1 MKLQIENINVSQI
14 VFGSPGGIENGIVI
28 VDREAVL
35 GFIRE
40 LDPRISEVHLD
51 IAQPGDSVR
60 IMPVKD
66 VIEPRVKIEGKGV
79 MFPSLHDDENEMV
92 GEGITRVLKGM
103 AIVTSGRVVGF
114 QEGVI
119 DMSGP
124 GADYTPFSQTRNLV
138 ITCEINDSCSSHQKE
153 AILRKV
159 GLETA
164 LLIGKLAKDGQP
176 DETITY
182 ECKSLAEQVL
192 EHPELPRIGYIYML
206 QSQGLMHDTYLYGV
220 DAKNILP
227 TLLSPTEVMDGA
239 LISGNCVAASDKVT
253 TYMHQNN
260 PVINELMK
268 HHGSRYNFVGAIVT
282 NENVTLQDKE
292 RSSAFTCKLAKQLG
306 LNAAIITEE
315 GYGNPDTDLVMN
327 CRRLEEAGIETV
339 LITDEF
345 AGRDGESQAL
355 ADATD
360 KANALISCGNGNP
373 TVVVP
378 PMDIILGHLDCADT
392 IVGGFTGSLR
402 EDGSICME
410 IQGIIG
416 ATSALG
422 FHNLAAREG

>member
-1 MKLQIENINVSQI
+1 MKLQIEDIHVRQLA
-14 VFGSPGGIENGIVI
+14 FGSPGRVEDGTVYI
-28 VDREAVL
+28 DREAVL
-35 GFIRE
+35 TFIRE
-40 LDPRISEVHLD
+40 LDTHITEVRLD
-51 IAQPGDSVR
+51 IAQPGDSIR

-66 VIEPRVKIEGKGV
+66 VIEPRVKMDGKGV
-79 MFPSLHDDENEMV
+79 MFPGIHADENEMV
-92 GEGITRVLKGM
+92 GEGVTRVLKGM
-103 AIVTSGRVVGF
+103 AVVTTGKVVGF

-119 DMSGP
+119 DMSGT
-124 GADYTPFSQTRNLV
+124 GADYTPFSKTRNLV
-138 ITCEINDSCSSHQKE
+138 ITCEMDDACTAHEKE

-164 LLIGKLAKDGQP
+164 LQVGKLALEGVP
-176 DETITY
+176 DEASVY

-192 EHPELPRIGYIYML
+192 EHPELPRVGYIYML

-220 DAKNILP
+220 DAKKILP

-260 PVINELMK
+260 PVIHQLLK
-268 HHGSRYNFVGAIVT
+268 YHGTRYNFVGAIVT

-292 RSSAFTCKLAKQLG
+292 RSSAFTCKLARQLG
-306 LNAAIITEE
+306 LDAVIITEE

-327 CRRLEEAGIETV
+327 CSRLEDAGIETV

-360 KANALISCGNGNP
+360 KADALVSCGNGNP
-373 TVVVP
+373 TVVLP
-378 PMDIILGHLDCADT
+378 PMDTILGHLDCADT

-402 EDGSICME
+402 EDGSIRME

-416 ATSALG
+416 ATSAVG

>member
-1 MKLQIENINVSQI
+1 MKLQIEDVLVKQLA
-14 VFGSPGGIENGIVI
+14 FGSSGRIENGTVYI
-28 VDREAVL
+28 DREAVSR
-35 GFIRE
+35 FIRE
-40 LDPRISEVHLD
+40 LDTHITEVRLD
-51 IAQPGDSVR
+51 IAQPGDSIR

-66 VIEPRVKIEGKGV
+66 VIEPRVKVGGNSVI
-79 MFPSLHDDENEMV
+79 FPGLHSDQNEMA
-92 GEGITRVLKGM
+92 GEGVTRVLKGM
-103 AIVTSGRVVGF
+103 AVVTTGKVVAF

-119 DMSGP
+119 DMKGP
-124 GADYTPFSQTRNLV
+124 GADYTPFSKTRNLV
-138 ITCEINDSCSSHQKE
+138 ITCEMDDNCTAHIKE
-153 AILRKV
+153 GILRRV

-164 LLIGKLAKDGQP
+164 LLIGRQALEAIP
-176 DETITY
+176 DQTTEY
-182 ECKSLAEQVL
+182 EYNSLAEQIK
-192 EHPELPRIGYIYML
+192 EHPELPRVGYIYML

-220 DAKNILP
+220 DVKKILP

-260 PVINELMK
+260 PVIKELLK
-268 HHGSRYNFVGAIVT
+268 YHGIRYNFIGAIVT

-292 RSSAFTCKLAKQLG
+292 RSSAFTCKLARQLG
-306 LNAAIITEE
+306 VDAVIITEE

-378 PMDIILGHLDCADT
+378 HMDTVLGHLDSADT

-402 EDGSICME
+402 EDGSIHME

-416 ATSALG
+416 ATSAIG